1 MSDGRSLKIAD
12 FQFSVRDSQA
22 ESVRD
27 NYNLEVL
34 EKWAID
40 RCLKKHGGNISKAA
54 TELGLTRG
62 SLYRR
67 MEKYDLQ

>member
-1 MSDGRSLKIAD
+1 MTGRKSLKISD
-12 FQFSVRDSQA
+12 FQFLVKDSQV
-22 ESVRD
+22 EMIRD

-40 RCLKKHGGNISKAA
+40 RCLKKHGGNVSRAA

-67 MEKYDLQ
+67 MEKHDLQ